1 MIGEIVA
8 LVVLLAGVAIFG
20 LVAWQLTLHI
30 IGVDPH
36 EVAMWKAR
44 FREWRPPETQPGV
57 SDAVPPV
64 STNPSAAAERVER
77 ILVLLDDKPAISRG
91 DRRRRD

>member
-8 LVVLLAGVAIFG
+8 VVVLLAGVAIFG

-44 FREWRPPETQPGV
+44 FREWRRPETQPGV
-57 SDAVPPV
+57 SGAVPPV
-64 STNPSAAAERVER
+64 STNPSGAAERVER
-77 ILVLLDDKPAISRG
+77 ILVLLDEKPAISRG
-91 DRRRRD
+91 DRRPRD